1 MRDAHGSTS
10 FPTPCKPRKS
20 QGQPC
25 ARAPP
30 STVPHPSSLSRAR
43 WQGSSLPEHPRGA
56 GPQDTLPEGSR
67 ARFLFPRLRK
77 SLQYIGQKT
86 EARVG
91 SLSFQGQ
98 IAQPLSLRP
107 QALSLASTQ
116 ILFLQGTDSSLLPQ
130 GQDPL
135 SLWKLQP
142 QEAGVTARQRVW
154 WFRPLSHVHS
164 HLPNQRRG
172 GREEGDRGVA
182 SCKHLACHT
191 WAQPVL
197 AAEINQPL
205 QRWRRLGS
213 LNQSQPE
220 ALLGKFLMCKEG
232 LRALSQVNICP
243 SPPPHFVD

>member
-10 FPTPCKPRKS
+10 FPTPCKPRS
-20 QGQPC
+20 QVQPC

-43 WQGSSLPEHPRGA
+43 WQGPGLPEHPRGA

-86 EARVG
+86 A
-91 SLSFQGQ
+91 
-98 IAQPLSLRP
+98 
-107 QALSLASTQ
+107 ALSASRARLLNPSPSAPKPYLWHQPRSCSSKGQTPPSSHRDK
-116 ILFLQGTDSSLLPQ
+116 ILGACGSS
-130 GQDPL
+130 
-135 SLWKLQP
+135 SH
-142 QEAGVTARQRVW
+142 RRR
-154 WFRPLSHVHS
+154 FRPLSRVHS

-220 ALLGKFLMCKEG
+220 ALLGKFLTCKEG
-232 LRALSQVNICP
+232 
-243 SPPPHFVD
+243 SPIPLPGQHLPIPTSPLCRLDSHVLGAPVL